1 MRAALHA
8 EWTKLRTVPGT
19 LPLLLGIVVST
30 VGLSAAVDTCSGAEC
45 GADLP
50 RLSLTGVQLG
60 QAVVAIFA
68 VVVMGDEYRTGIA
81 TATFTA
87 VPRRQWVLAAKIVLV
102 TVPVAAAAIIAV
114 CGCLI
119 LERLRLPSHEML
131 LRPAAGS
138 ALYLILVALLSLG
151 AATALRSSA
160 AAAGTVL
167 ALLYAAPVITM
178 AVTDPTWQRHLRQV
192 GPATAGSA
200 VQTTVGSPVIE
211 PWKGMGIVAL
221 WSLGAL
227 LLGAIL
233 LERRD
238 A

>member
-30 VGLSAAVDTCSGAEC
+30 VGLSAAVDTCSGAGC

-68 VVVMGDEYRTGIA
+68 VVVMGDEYRTGVV

-87 VPRRQWVLAAKIVLV
+87 VPRRLRVLAAKIVLV
-102 TVPVAAAAIIAV
+102 TVAVAAAAFTAV

-119 LERLRLPSHEML
+119 LERLRLPPHAMQ

-138 ALYLILVALLSLG
+138 ALYLILVAQLSLG

-160 AAAGTVL
+160 AAAGSVL
-167 ALLYAAPVITM
+167 ALLFAAPVVTM
-178 AVTDPTWQRHLRQV
+178 AVTDPTWRRHLLQA
-192 GPATAGSA
+192 GPATAGQA
-200 VQTTVGSPVIE
+200 LQTTIGSPVIE
-211 PWKGMGIVAL
+211 PWKGLGIAAL
-221 WSLGAL
+221 WALGSL

>member
-30 VGLSAAVDTCSGAEC
+30 VGLSAAVDTCSGAAC

-50 RLSLTGVQLG
+50 QLSLTGVQLG

-68 VVVMGDEYRTGIA
+68 VVVMGDEYRTGMA

-87 VPRRQWVLAAKIVLV
+87 VPRRLRVLAAKIVLV
-102 TVPVAAAAIIAV
+102 TVAAATAAIIAV

-119 LERLRLPSHEML
+119 LERLRLPSHPML

-138 ALYLILVALLSLG
+138 VLYLILVALLSLG
-151 AATALRSSA
+151 AASALRSSA
-160 AAAGTVL
+160 AATGTVL
-167 ALLYAAPVITM
+167 ALLYAAPVVTM
-178 AVTDPTWQRHLRQV
+178 AVTDPTWKRHLLQA
-192 GPATAGSA
+192 GPATAGQA
-200 VQTTVGSPVIE
+200 VQTTVGSPIIE

-221 WSLGAL
+221 WALGAL
-227 LLGAIL
+227 VLGAIL